1 MKSRSSSVA
10 AVRVLMRELGAELGQ
25 LGHRVGSR
33 TGLRDGDL
41 AALDLLGREGP
52 MSPGALAGALQ
63 VHPATMTGILD
74 RLEGDGW
81 VRRERDAK
89 DRRAVL
95 IHPLP
100 DRARE
105 LMGHYAGMNGAIDAI
120 AATYSAE
127 QRALIVDFLGRLLTA
142 SRQENARLADQAK

>member
-1 MKSRSSSVA
+1 M
-10 AVRVLMRELGAELGQ
+10 RVLMRELGAELGQ
-25 LGHRVGSR
+25 LGHRVGAR

-52 MSPGALAGALQ
+52 MSPGALAKALQ
-63 VHPATMTGILD
+63 VHPATMTGMLD

-81 VRRERDAK
+81 VQRERDRT

-95 IHPLP
+95 IHPVP
-100 DRARE
+100 SRARE
-105 LMGHYAGMNGAIDAI
+105 MMGHYAGMNGAIETI

-127 QRALIVDFLGRLLTA
+127 QRAIIADFLSRLLVA
-142 SRQENARLADQAK
+142 SRDENARLADQAK